1 MRSKSTSFLVYFVFA
16 IILLSTFAISDFSDI
31 QIPKQRYYNFI
42 LQVPDTEVSPG
53 DNVTIVGKITNMGTW
68 TLRQVNFTLQ
78 DMPYSYQ
85 INPVL
90 FQEVRILRDWNP
102 DVGVFRLPYNFSIT
116 IFVPQN
122 ATGVHLIKLIGQET
136 GSWRQVSNSTEF
148 ILQVLSTSKVPP
160 VSAPSVAKVSV
171 SEISVPSVINQS
183 NLFTA
188 SLFVSNG
195 GDSPAAVNVT
205 MTVPSDWNI
214 SESVKQVTVS
224 GNSTEKVNFDITP
237 SNMAGTIT
245 AKLSYESDG
254 NVSTITKSSLLI
266 TPASSGQQ
274 QVPDEEPGQGLLTRL
289 ITLVKSL
296 SPIVIGILILI
307 SLIVIWNLYK
317 ITTVLSKRG
326 KKPEESKKATAS
338 I

>member
-1 MRSKSTSFLVYFVFA
+1 MTLKPTSFVVYFAFA
-16 IILLSTFAISDFSDI
+16 LIILSTFAISDMSDI

-42 LQVPDTEVSPG
+42 LQMPDAEVSPG
-53 DNVTIVGKITNMGTW
+53 GNVTIVGNITNMGMW
-68 TLRQVNFTLQ
+68 TLRQLNFTLQ

-85 INPVL
+85 INPSL

-102 DVGVFRLPYNFSIT
+102 DVGVFRLPYNFTIT
-116 IFVPQN
+116 VFVPQN

-148 ILQVLSTSKVPP
+148 ILQVSSASKVPP
-160 VSAPSVAKVSV
+160 VSAPSVAKVSA
-171 SEISVPSVINQS
+171 SEISVPSIINQS
-183 NLFTA
+183 EPFTA

-195 GDSPAAVNVT
+195 GDSSAVVNVT
-205 MTVPSDWNI
+205 MNVPSGWNV
-214 SESVKQVTVS
+214 SESAKQVAVS
-224 GNSTEKVNFDITP
+224 GNSTEKVTFDITP

-245 AKLSYESDG
+245 AKLSYVFEG
-254 NVSTITKSSLLI
+254 NTTTITKSSLLI
-266 TPASSGQQ
+266 TPSGSEQQ
-274 QVPDEEPGQGLLTRL
+274 QVPAETPSQGLLERL
-289 ITLVKSL
+289 VTFAKGL

-307 SLIVIWNLYK
+307 SLIIVWNLYK
-317 ITTVLSKRG
+317 IIKVLSKRG